1 MSAPANR
8 PGVPVRQV
16 ASVLMHGAGGR
27 VRHVAEVEA
36 DQRLVVLDVMP
47 RGEPAVVAGPYTL
60 TSAFELAEQI
70 MAGSAR
76 HITHNKTPLVLAAT
90 LLALEATLTQV
101 RREMAPPVD
110 RAAGQQGAE
119 LQGAGHGR

>member
-1 MSAPANR
+1 MSAGQKTA
-8 PGVPVRQV
+8 GVPVRQV
-16 ASVLMHGAGGR
+16 ASVPMMGAGGR

-36 DQRLVVLDVMP
+36 DQRLVVLDVLP

-60 TSAFELAEQI
+60 TGAFQLAEQI

-76 HITHNKTPLVLAAT
+76 HITHNQTPLILAAT

-101 RREMAPPVD
+101 RREMAPPV
-110 RAAGQQGAE
+110 QQQEAD
-119 LQGAGHGR
+119 GHG